1 MAKYEGL
8 AHELSRL
15 VASGG
20 PQAPLRICEAVVA
33 SSLADGA
40 AVTLISDPDRQEPI
54 CATDEIATRLDELQF
69 NLAEGPCLDAHTLGH
84 PVLVSDIA
92 DTADTRWPGFA
103 DGARA
108 TSARA
113 LYALPMRIG
122 GARLGILDLY
132 RLEHGPLSR
141 EEVTM
146 ALRAAD
152 AATWAVLNPAV
163 SGRQA
168 PPELLEDLIG
178 GGLARAE
185 VHQATGMV
193 AVQLGVPVA
202 TALARLRAHAFA
214 QDRPLI
220 DVARDVVARRLTLE
234 PNTGPTDR
242 PTGHEQTDRDNG
254 RGNDRGNDDG
264 NDDDGHNGH
273 DTDLA

>member
-1 MAKYEGL
+1 MMADYEDLGRDL
-8 AHELSRL
+8 TRL
-15 VASGG
+15 VAQNG
-20 PQAPLRICEAVVA
+20 PQAPRRICEAVVA

-69 NLAEGPCLDAHTLGH
+69 SLAEGPCLDAHSLGQ

-92 DTADTRWPGFA
+92 DPADTRWPGFA

-108 TSARA
+108 TRARA

-132 RLEHGPLSR
+132 RLAHGPLSR

-152 AATWAVLNPAV
+152 AATWAVLNPGAG
-163 SGRQA
+163 GRKA
-168 PPELLEDLIG
+168 PAEVLEDLIG

-193 AVQLGVPVA
+193 AVQLDVPVA

-214 QDRPLI
+214 EDRPLI
-220 DVARDVVARRLTLE
+220 DVARDVVARRLKFD
-234 PNTGPTDR
+234 PG
-242 PTGHEQTDRDNG
+242 
-254 RGNDRGNDDG
+254 DDS
-264 NDDDGHNGH
+264 
-273 DTDLA
+273 DLG